1 MYYIGV
7 DLGGTKILTGV
18 VDSKGKIMK
27 KMMVMTR
34 RNRTWE
40 KIGDEIIES
49 IKEVTKSCELK
60 LSEIKRIGIGI
71 PGALDRQRLN
81 ILIAPNLH
89 WKNVPFRD
97 YIYSRINIPVKL
109 ENDVNLATLGV
120 NYFGEGKSVSSLIG
134 IFVGT
139 GIGAGIII
147 DGKLLIGNNGTAGEF
162 GHMKIQIGGYRCGCG
177 SIGCWETRASRIAI
191 YRKID
196 EYLKNKGKNNEVG
209 KLFSRVKNKGKAVI
223 EGYKMGMDVVVDAVD
238 ETSRFLGIG
247 LGSIMSMFNPEM
259 IALGGGVI
267 DDLSEF
273 MMPVI
278 KEYAEKYAIYGSFEG
293 TKIIHTSLG
302 GDAGMLGA
310 AALAMSD

>member
-1 MYYIGV
+1 
-7 DLGGTKILTGV
+7 
-18 VDSKGKIMK
+18 
-27 KMMVMTR
+27 MVMTH
-34 RNRTWE
+34 RNRTWK
-40 KIGDEIIES
+40 KIGDEIIKS

-60 LSEIKRIGIGI
+60 LSKIKRIGIGI
-71 PGALDRQRLN
+71 PGPLDRQRIN
-81 ILIAPNLH
+81 ILMAPNLH
-89 WKNVPFRD
+89 WKNVPFKD

-109 ENDVNLATLGV
+109 ENDVNLSTLGV
-120 NYFGEGKSVSSLIG
+120 SYFGEGKNVSSLIG

-147 DGKLLIGNNGTAGEF
+147 DGKLFIGNNGTAGEF
-162 GHMKIQIGGYRCGCG
+162 GHMKIQIGGYMCGCG

-209 KLFSRVKNKGKAVI
+209 KLFSKAKNKGKAVV
-223 EGYKMGMDVVVDAVD
+223 EGYKMGMNIVVDAVD

-247 LGSIMSMFNPEM
+247 LGNIMSIFNPEM

>member
-18 VDSKGKIMK
+18 VDSKGKIIK
-27 KMMVMTR
+27 KMMVMTH
-34 RNRTWE
+34 RNRTWK

-81 ILIAPNLH
+81 VLIAPNLH
-89 WKNVPFRD
+89 WKNVPFSD

-109 ENDVNLATLGV
+109 ENDVNLSTLGV
-120 NYFGEGKSVSSLIG
+120 SYFGEGKNVSSLIG

-147 DGKLLIGNNGTAGEF
+147 DGKLFIGNNGTAGEF
-162 GHMKIQIGGYRCGCG
+162 GHMKIQIGGYGCGCG
-177 SIGCWETRASRIAI
+177 SVGCWETRASRIAI

-209 KLFSRVKNKGKAVI
+209 KLFSKAKNKGKAVI
-223 EGYKMGMDVVVDAVD
+223 EGYKIRMNIVVDAVD

-247 LGSIMSMFNPEM
+247 LGNIMSIFNPEM